1 MLDYSHPPM
10 KLSPDSSSS
19 GTGVR
24 VSHGR
29 VVIGVPVHNEARFV
43 GRTLRSIAEQA
54 QPDFAVLVS
63 DNAST
68 DGTYEICREFAAS
81 DPRFTV
87 VTHERNIGSAANFEY
102 LHRATSSPCF
112 AWVGGHDLLHAEYLL
127 RHLEHLERDRSL
139 GNSYTFFRFID
150 ADDRVLRHGNSEGI
164 HPPHRR
170 LPRYLMSVAL
180 GWELGPIHGV
190 FRREVIAD
198 MRFHSCF
205 AADHALL
212 SYAACRGR
220 MARLPGYLY
229 SLRDFDERARPQNVI
244 ERLSGRSGDR
254 PDRSRTVE
262 CFLADFDCLVEQ
274 GRLPRAIRLLVHA
287 LLWDRYRSRLK
298 LTKLA
303 RSVMK
308 RVRRQEALLAE
319 PRACAAVSD

>member
-1 MLDYSHPPM
+1 M
-10 KLSPDSSSS
+10 
-19 GTGVR
+19 
-24 VSHGR
+24 
-29 VVIGVPVHNEARFV
+29 IGVPVYNEVRFV

-54 QPDFAVLVS
+54 QSDFAVLVS

-68 DGTYEICREFAAS
+68 DGTYEFCRDFAAR

-87 VTHERNIGSAANFEY
+87 VTHESNIGSAANFEY
-102 LHRATSSPCF
+102 LHRATSSPLF
-112 AWVGGHDLLHAEYLL
+112 AWVGGHDLLHPDYL
-127 RHLEHLERDRSL
+127 RFHLEHLERDRSV

-150 ADDRVLRHGNSEGI
+150 ADDRVLRYGKSEGI
-164 HPPHRR
+164 HPSRWR

-212 SYAACRGR
+212 SYAACRAR

-229 SLRDFDERARPQNVI
+229 SLRDFDERARPQNVA
-244 ERLSGRSGDR
+244 ERLSGQLGDR
-254 PDRSRTVE
+254 PDRFRTVQ
-262 CFLADFDCLVEQ
+262 CFLSDFDRLVEQ
-274 GRLPRAIRLLVHA
+274 GSLPRGLRPLVHA

-298 LTKLA
+298 FTKLA

-308 RVRRQEALLAE
+308 RVRRQEKHFEAPQL
-319 PRACAAVSD
+319 CAAVGE